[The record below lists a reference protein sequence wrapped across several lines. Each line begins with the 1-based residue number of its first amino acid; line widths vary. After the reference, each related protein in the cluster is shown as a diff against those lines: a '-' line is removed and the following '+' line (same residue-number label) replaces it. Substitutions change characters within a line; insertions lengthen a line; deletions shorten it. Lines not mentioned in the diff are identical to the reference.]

1 MPVEVNDWRS
11 SDSATVPTHKVTIH
25 DRQCSVVHEFFV
37 SEDQYILHT
46 TEAQDISLPFACRH
60 GCCTSCV
67 VRVKSGKLNQP
78 QALGISAELKSQL
91 TSLLALRIPP
101 WQSPGC
107 YTSSFRRWISSLAF
121 TSNGRN
127 DDGLRC
133 VSLEDPNHTW
143 DPSLA
148 LRQEIGPSLVVTQ
161 FVVGGIEVWVLSPN
175 SEVAVHDG
183 GRRWHRNGWFQEHGS
198 TGLGVV
204 IQVRSSF
211 GFWSKVWVWNPSG
224 PCGLWYWN
232 PLLFALGNTTLPT
245 AWSRRHKPK
254 SSGKKD
260 GTPPQS
266 TPKTSNSAST
276 VESNRQHLLDG
287 GLHEKLQSR
296 FEDHDDG
303 ERNGRRRWDD
313 AAQGFQLEG
322 ESGEVRFESQYV
334 GFLTGDE
341 AVGGGGQAIQ

>member
-1 MPVEVNDWRS
+1 MLYLKLGYSHEVEL
-11 SDSATVPTHKVTIH
+11 TVPPAVRVFCFKNN
-25 DRQCSVVHEFFV
+25 VV
-37 SEDQYILHT
+37 
-46 TEAQDISLPFACRH
+46 
-60 GCCTSCV
+60 CCTGIDKNRVHQYASA
-67 VRVKSGKLNQP
+67 VRGCKPPEVYKGK
-78 QALGISAELKSQL
+78 GIMFTAILILTTVDRISILELKSL
-91 TSLLALRIPP
+91 KFFTLL
-101 WQSPGC
+101 
-107 YTSSFRRWISSLAF
+107 
-121 TSNGRN
+121 
-127 DDGLRC
+127 
-133 VSLEDPNHTW
+133 
-143 DPSLA
+143 
-148 LRQEIGPSLVVTQ
+148 
-161 FVVGGIEVWVLSPN
+161 N
-175 SEVAVHDG
+175 SDWA
-183 GRRWHRNGWFQEHGS
+183 
-198 TGLGVV
+198 
-204 IQVRSSF
+204 
-211 GFWSKVWVWNPSG
+211 K
-224 PCGLWYWN
+224 
-232 PLLFALGNTTLPT
+232 TLPT

>member
-1 MPVEVNDWRS
+1 M
-11 SDSATVPTHKVTIH
+11 
-25 DRQCSVVHEFFV
+25 
-37 SEDQYILHT
+37 
-46 TEAQDISLPFACRH
+46 
-60 GCCTSCV
+60 
-67 VRVKSGKLNQP
+67 
-78 QALGISAELKSQL
+78 
-91 TSLLALRIPP
+91 
-101 WQSPGC
+101 
-107 YTSSFRRWISSLAF
+107 
-121 TSNGRN
+121 
-127 DDGLRC
+127 C
-133 VSLEDPNHTW
+133 VSTVSPLE
-143 DPSLA
+143 
-148 LRQEIGPSLVVTQ
+148 LRLQ
-161 FVVGGIEVWVLSPN
+161 
-175 SEVAVHDG
+175 
-183 GRRWHRNGWFQEHGS
+183 
-198 TGLGVV
+198 
-204 IQVRSSF
+204 
-211 GFWSKVWVWNPSG
+211 
-224 PCGLWYWN
+224 
-232 PLLFALGNTTLPT
+232 TLPT

-322 ESGEVRFESQYV
+322 KSGEVRFESQYV